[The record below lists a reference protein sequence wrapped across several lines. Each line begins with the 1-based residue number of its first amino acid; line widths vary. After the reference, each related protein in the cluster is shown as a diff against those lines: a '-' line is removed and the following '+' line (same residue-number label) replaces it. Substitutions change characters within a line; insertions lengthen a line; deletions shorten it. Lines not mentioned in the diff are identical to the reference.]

1 MSKNNYILY
10 DIETEDKVNVQ
21 LDKYMNPFKA
31 KVNNECLITSIAI
44 INISTG
50 KEKVY
55 TIGLNGI
62 ESEQDL
68 LDAVK
73 GFFNNKRNILIAWNG
88 NGFDDPIM
96 INKLTLKQGRCCRF
110 FDLMKGYSK
119 FVKYQSKNYAL
130 SDIAME
136 VGSFKDDV
144 NPVEAY
150 HNGDL
155 DLLAK
160 YNLQDVRAMQDI
172 DNKYNIINTA
182 KELSNIVGLKD
193 YNRLF
198 TVTKPLESF
207 ISKEGFKLDSNN
219 SKPFFNFGGLNYFR
233 NTGLYS
239 NLLHFDVKSFYPFMM
254 LALEGSSNLD
264 YSEIKQDFVKEV
276 PTDLIELEKDKFYIS
291 KDGLTQCKWNEHR
304 KEYVLLY
311 LTGKF
316 NVDNGNGDI
325 KRIIEPLFTFKDTAS
340 DKYKRQ
346 AYKTLING
354 LYGALDSKYFNYQ
367 HRRLSATTTFLCRY
381 ILWNCIQHF
390 NGVYAKTDSIW
401 TTNTNLTEA
410 ELNDFSNKLLT
421 NIGLPNPNI
430 QWELENTVDKIVI
443 KDKNNYIEVING
455 ETHFKGGF
463 PYPVQQLILE
473 SAINNPSTIDVNS
486 YLDKYINDV
495 PLFCEHTNLSSKQRN
510 HLKFNTSLS
519 ELNNYEYLWDWKNY
533 IYCSEFGY
541 LHSSTVDKFTLPVNK
556 DFAKAI
562 INNILFDWD
571 LLPSDKPSKR
581 LNFNSYWK
589 KVMSKPKFVPMYL
602 GDGNRF
608 VQDNKAIGK
617 LLDVKDK
624 ITFDNTKANSIILAN
639 KPEFKYNGLVLGGNY
654 FTVDIDRKDFA
665 DRTDK
670 VKDTII
676 ALFNKNQYVLQ
687 STKSNGYHIIFKTN
701 NKDIF
706 KIPTNS
712 NNPEYKGLELKVKAI
727 LPYNNTINDELKY
740 EIIYGD
746 INKLKNFNQIGKL
759 ADFYGE
765 LKTETNLD
773 NFKGDDDNSDY
784 NVTFNGDFNE
794 LKTVIVD
801 IAKDMNGNSHD
812 FCIALGTALKGNV
825 SYEEAN
831 IIFQE
836 VIAIIGSDKNK
847 LGTLKQFFN
856 NADGNN
862 KSYGRLIT
870 YMKHNGL
877 KEHIRRLDT
886 VTHNRKPTTIKAE
899 IINNSENKANN
910 KVYAEV
916 DDSVI
921 LNGQIKWVKITKD
934 GEKEL
939 ITMFNGVF
947 YNLEVKEDINNLV
960 KPIYTLKVERKGADD
975 LTFTGSLKEIKESLF
990 TYSLVFTGDKDQNIM
1005 KYLQRAFTSDNGTCK
1020 HIKENL
1026 TGGYVNTAMLPDK
1039 APSKD
1044 EFMKGWKLFM
1054 EIWETLPEIH
1064 KKCFLAMVVGNF
1076 KYIIISN
1083 AIGDS
1088 RLIARAVFLY
1098 GTSNSMKTTLVELVK
1113 GMFKMTENVLPLG
1126 SEVNSPD
1133 RPTSLSN
1140 ALASTCGLVLV
1151 DDNDTIFEYP
1161 NTTDFEKVI
1170 KSTENMYLPART
1182 DMKKGVGNNQ
1192 EFKNLGC
1199 PVITSNKPKI
1209 SILDKQSI
1217 LKRSYVFNFTE
1228 EFNLS
1233 QKLGRNIKPSE
1244 VNKLQAIGKAIAYT
1258 LKDIDWEN
1266 LPYNYGV
1273 NDLVNH
1279 IFGTIAKI
1287 YDVDVT
1293 PVTNIEVSN
1302 EFNPSTIG
1310 ERVNVKFMNKYKTNW
1325 ENYIDGLDDPTELP
1339 FIFENNKGYW
1349 IQGTPLYDYI
1359 RNLLNDGGMSKSA
1372 MLKELGL
1379 DEIKSVVKRLGDG
1392 TKRVLDK
1399 QYSKGDLGKLFS

>member
-10 DIETEDKVNVQ
+10 DIETKDQVNVQ
-21 LDKYMNPFKA
+21 LDKYNNPFKA
-31 KVNNECLITSIAI
+31 KISNDCVVTSIAM
-44 INISTG
+44 INVTTG

-62 ESEQDL
+62 ESEMEL
-68 LDAVK
+68 LAEIK
-73 GFFNNKRNILIAWNG
+73 PFFDNKDNILIAWNG

-96 INKLTLKQGRCCRF
+96 IKKLGLQENECCKF
-110 FDLMKGYSK
+110 FDLKKGYSK
-119 FVKYQSKNYAL
+119 FVINKKDDYLSL
-130 SDIAME
+130 SDVAMQ

-150 HNGDL
+150 NNGDL
-155 DLLAK
+155 ELLAK
-160 YNLQDVRAMQDI
+160 YNLQDVRAMLDI

-182 KELSNIVGLKD
+182 QEFKDIVGLND

-207 ISKEGFKLDSNN
+207 INKEGFKLGSNN
-219 SKPFFNFGGLNYFR
+219 SKSFFNFGGLNYFK
-233 NTGLYS
+233 NTGLQS
-239 NLLHFDVKSFYPFMM
+239 NLKHFDVKSFYPFMM

-264 YSEIKQDFVKEV
+264 YREIQQDYIKEI
-276 PTDLIELEKDKFYIS
+276 PDDLIELENDKESKFYIS
-291 KDGLTQCKWNEHR
+291 EDGLTQCKWNQHR
-304 KEYVLLY
+304 KEYVRLQ

-316 NVDNGNGDI
+316 NVTNGNGDI
-325 KRIIEPLFTFKDTAS
+325 KRIIEPLFTFKDTAT
-340 DKYKRQ
+340 DNYKRQ

-354 LYGALDSKYFNYQ
+354 FYGALDSKYFNYQ

-381 ILWNCIQHF
+381 VLWNCINHF
-390 NGVYAKTDSIW
+390 DGVYAKTDSIW

-421 NIGLPNPNI
+421 NIGLPAPNI
-430 QWELENTVDKIVI
+430 QWELESIVDKLII

-455 ETHFKGGF
+455 ETHFKGSF
-463 PYPVQQLILE
+463 PYPVQQLVLE
-473 SAINNPSTIDVNS
+473 SAINNPVTIDVNN
-486 YLDKYINDV
+486 YLDKYINNV
-495 PLFCEHTNLSSKQRN
+495 PLFCEHTKLSSKQKT
-510 HLKFNTSLS
+510 HLKNNTSLS
-519 ELNNYEYLWDWKNY
+519 ELKQYKYLWDWKNY
-533 IYCSEFGY
+533 IYCSDFGY
-541 LHSSTVDKFTLPVNK
+541 VHSDTVDKFTLPVNK

-562 INNILFDWD
+562 INNILVNWD
-571 LLPSDKPSKR
+571 LLPSDKR
-581 LNFNSYWK
+581 LNFNKYWK
-589 KVMSKPKFVPMYL
+589 KQMNKPKYVPMYL
-602 GDGNRF
+602 GKDNRF
-608 VQDNKAIGK
+608 VQDNKAIAKILGLKGK
-617 LLDVKDK
+617 F
-624 ITFDNTKANSIILAN
+624 TYDNSKANSIILAN
-639 KPEFKYNGLVLGGNY
+639 KPEFDYNGLVLGANY
-654 FTVDIDRKDFA
+654 FAVDIDRKDFG

-670 VKDTII
+670 VKDTIV

-687 STKSNGYHIIFKTN
+687 STKSNGYHIIFKTS
-701 NKDIF
+701 NKNIF

-712 NNPEYKGLELKVKAI
+712 NNPDYKGLELKVKAI

-740 EIIYGD
+740 EVIYGN

-759 ADFYGE
+759 AEFYGE
-765 LKTETNLD
+765 MKTQTKLD
-773 NFKGDDDNSDY
+773 TFIEADNTDY
-784 NVTFNGDFNE
+784 NVSCDYFDD
-794 LKTVIVD
+794 LKTVILD
-801 IAKDMNGNSHD
+801 IAKDMNGNSHN

-831 IIFQE
+831 TIFQE

-877 KEHIRRLDT
+877 KQHIRMLDT
-886 VTHNRKPTTIKAE
+886 ITGNTKTTPIKAE
-899 IINNSENKANN
+899 IINNSETKANN

-916 DDSVI
+916 EGSVI
-921 LNGQIKWVKITKD
+921 RNGQIKWVKITKD
-934 GEKEL
+934 DEEEL

-947 YNLEVKEDINNLV
+947 YNLEVKEDVNNLV
-960 KPIYTLKVERKGADD
+960 KPIYTLNVKRKGAND

-1005 KYLQRAFTSDNGTCK
+1005 KYLQRAFTSDNETCK

-1044 EFMKGWKLFM
+1044 EFMKGWELFI
-1054 EIWETLPEIH
+1054 EIWEALPEIH

-1088 RLIARAVFLY
+1088 RLIAKAVFLY

-1133 RPTSLSN
+1133 RPVSLAN

-1161 NTTDFEKVI
+1161 NTVDFEKVI
-1170 KSTENMYLPART
+1170 KSTENMNLPART
-1182 DMKKGVGNNQ
+1182 DMTKGVGNNQ

-1244 VNKLQAIGKAIAYT
+1244 VNKLQAIGKAIAYA

-1266 LPYNYGV
+1266 LPYNYAV

-1325 ENYIDGLDDPTELP
+1325 KNYIDELDDPTELP
-1339 FIFENNKGYW
+1339 FIFENRKGYW
-1349 IQGTPLYDYI
+1349 VQASALYDYV
-1359 RNLLNDGGMSKSA
+1359 RDLLNDGGMSKSA
-1372 MLKELGL
+1372 ILKELGL
-1379 DEIKSVVKRLGDG
+1379 DEIKSVVKRVGDSS
-1392 TKRVLDK
+1392 KRVLDK